1 MKNNGIRNLFEPKIC
16 KVSYSKSIIIILIC
30 EILIHK
36 IRNIEII
43 NADFL
48 PPMKILIIIQRIP
61 IIKREKSDGKS
72 RSSSGIS
79 FMLSANKS
87 NNGNNANKKT
97 WIGQEE
103 IRISSVFH

>member
-1 MKNNGIRNLFEPKIC
+1 MDISKLKI
-16 KVSYSKSIIIILIC
+16 KII
-30 EILIHK
+30 
-36 IRNIEII
+36 NIESI

-61 IIKREKSDGKS
+61 IIKRERSDGKS

-103 IRISSVFH
+103 IRIRSVFH